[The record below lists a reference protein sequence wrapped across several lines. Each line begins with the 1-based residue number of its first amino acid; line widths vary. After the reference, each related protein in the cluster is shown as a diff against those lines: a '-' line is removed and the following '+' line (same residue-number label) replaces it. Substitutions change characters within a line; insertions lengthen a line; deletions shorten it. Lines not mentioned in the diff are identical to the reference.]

1 MLLATLS
8 HEFVAQICR
17 IRRRQEGDLCA
28 PWLLKQE
35 ENEIWLKDQEQWK
48 LPSQPMQAG
57 EQGPLWDLPS
67 TRHRWGRRQARRK
80 CRSTDRTPGCDMIH
94 VSTSDGQ
101 PILKCSLAKGKISTA
116 VCLPAHPTLFLYFS
130 WCCLFSLGI
139 LVNMKG
145 LKSLAVISI
154 FNFSSRYMSPIF
166 HSCWTFSSCNKSGQ
180 TVIGS
185 T

>member
-8 HEFVAQICR
+8 HEFVAQICW

-57 EQGPLWDLPS
+57 EQGPLWGWPS

-80 CRSTDRTPGCDMIH
+80 CRSTDRTPGCDMIY

-101 PILKCSLAKGKISTA
+101 PILKCSLAKGKFQLLSVSLHIQLCFSISAGA
-116 VCLPAHPTLFLYFS
+116 VYFLWECWSTWRGWKVLPWLAYSTFHLAICRQFFIP
-130 WCCLFSLGI
+130 
-139 LVNMKG
+139 VG
-145 LKSLAVISI
+145 LLAVAT
-154 FNFSSRYMSPIF
+154 NQDRL
-166 HSCWTFSSCNKSGQ
+166 W
-180 TVIGS
+180 
-185 T
+185 